1 MLHPVLHK
9 DCSTLAKAGDRTC
22 LVAISATVLRLSV
35 AALCSAG
42 VGVGLFAESPKA
54 AAVSAELVHTLAEE
68 FMKGFRAMD
77 DDRDGNVDVGV
88 MIQTLKASG
97 YGQAQP
103 VRRGRGGGA
112 DPFELF
118 ERADANGDGILR
130 DDEAGP
136 FVRSTEYFQD
146 GEVTLDEF
154 QKAWAELGARRGGQR
169 GGARGGGRGQ
179 GGRGGGGRGRGAE
192 GGGGQSSDIE
202 FLAALDANG
211 DRMLTAGEARSAIET
226 EVHEAIDT
234 RASLD
239 VNHDGEVSAR
249 EYGLSR
255 PSTGR
260 EVDEDGLDGHARGH
274 FQREDYDRD
283 GVITL
288 GEIAERAAQE
298 PIRRLR
304 AMQLSLRLSPA
315 DANANGELAWREL
328 QAVSG
333 KADWAVLGVSEQSP
347 LEMAQLYPR
356 LHGLELDQSA
366 DLDRALSAE

>member
-1 MLHPVLHK
+1 
-9 DCSTLAKAGDRTC
+9 
-22 LVAISATVLRLSV
+22 
-35 AALCSAG
+35 
-42 VGVGLFAESPKA
+42 
-54 AAVSAELVHTLAEE
+54 
-68 FMKGFRAMD
+68 MKGFRAMD
-77 DDRDGNVDVGV
+77 DDHDGNVDIGV

-118 ERADANGDGILR
+118 ERADTDGDGILR
-130 DDEAGP
+130 ADEAGP
-136 FVRSTEYFQD
+136 FVRGTEYFRD

-169 GGARGGGRGQ
+169 GGARGGSRAQ
-179 GGRGGGGRGRGAE
+179 ADR
-192 GGGGQSSDIE
+192 GGGGQSSDID

-211 DRMLTAGEARSAIET
+211 DRMLTAREASSAIEA
-226 EVHEAIDT
+226 EVHEAMDT
-234 RASLD
+234 RVSLD
-239 VNHDGEVSAR
+239 VNQDGEVSAR
-249 EYGLSR
+249 EYGLSQ

-283 GVITL
+283 GAITL
-288 GEIAERAAQE
+288 SEIAERAAQG

-315 DANANGELAWREL
+315 DANADGELGWREL
-328 QAVSG
+328 RAVSG

-347 LEMAQLYPR
+347 IDLAQLYPR
-356 LHGLELDQSA
+356 LHGLELDQTA